1 MRFVVLTTCWNDFI
15 VVLSI
20 IIVSVHHSLSNISSE
35 IWINDLVSSSSA
47 SLLVSS
53 RVSSRFLTAITE
65 YFQASHSL
73 RSLPGL
79 YLDHSKTVVTVQCIC
94 TMQHTQW
101 KVYSTKGARYF
112 LRSVCQL
119 SPPTKGLYK
128 IRTGLW
134 ILCACVRERGRA
146 REGTLPKEATGGHA
160 VFTSTNKHTLCR
172 PSCLN

>member
-1 MRFVVLTTCWNDFI
+1 M
-15 VVLSI
+15 
-20 IIVSVHHSLSNISSE
+20 
-35 IWINDLVSSSSA
+35 
-47 SLLVSS
+47 
-53 RVSSRFLTAITE
+53 ITE

-79 YLDHSKTVVTVQCIC
+79 YLDHTKTVVTVQCVC
-94 TMQHTQW
+94 TMQHTRW

-128 IRTGLW
+128 IRSVNS
-134 ILCACVRERGRA
+134 VRVCA
-146 REGTLPKEATGGHA
+146 REEEREKAHFLKRPQEGTQFSRVLINT
-160 VFTSTNKHTLCR
+160 VC

>member
-1 MRFVVLTTCWNDFI
+1 M
-15 VVLSI
+15 
-20 IIVSVHHSLSNISSE
+20 
-35 IWINDLVSSSSA
+35 
-47 SLLVSS
+47 
-53 RVSSRFLTAITE
+53 ITE

-79 YLDHSKTVVTVQCIC
+79 YLDHTKTVVTVQCIC

-128 IRTGLW
+128 IRAGL
-134 ILCACVRERGRA
+134 
-146 REGTLPKEATGGHA
+146 
-160 VFTSTNKHTLCR
+160 
-172 PSCLN
+172 

>member
-1 MRFVVLTTCWNDFI
+1 M
-15 VVLSI
+15 
-20 IIVSVHHSLSNISSE
+20 
-35 IWINDLVSSSSA
+35 
-47 SLLVSS
+47 
-53 RVSSRFLTAITE
+53 ITE

-160 VFTSTNKHTLCR
+160 VFTSTNKHSVSSQLFK
-172 PSCLN
+172 LNFGPIAIFIEKWRYADKNARVCMCTTVNSWSVCVVISQNL

>member
-1 MRFVVLTTCWNDFI
+1 M
-15 VVLSI
+15 
-20 IIVSVHHSLSNISSE
+20 
-35 IWINDLVSSSSA
+35 
-47 SLLVSS
+47 
-53 RVSSRFLTAITE
+53 ITE

-134 ILCACVRERGRA
+134 ILCACVRGRGRA

-160 VFTSTNKHTLCR
+160 VFTSTNKHSVSSQLFK
-172 PSCLN
+172 LNFGPIAIFIEKWRYADKNARVCMCTTVNSWSVCVVISQNL